1 MNIWGACG
9 RFLHYK
15 MGEKAGR
22 RRIFT
27 ILSKAKELP
36 QRELQDILGI
46 CSGSL
51 SEILA
56 KMEPTAFWKGQ
67 EQNRRQAAESAADGS
82 RQKEAVEQEK
92 DYQRRVRRMVACL
105 SREEQESLLKMLTAL
120 AECWWDLDQNREEQ
134 GAIVSGDSGE
144 RKKEAASNVYHFGM
158 RVSICS
164 PFYSKIGKEGMI

>member
-1 MNIWGACG
+1 MPGRITGPMPERIIEYLGACG

-56 KMEPTAFWKGQ
+56 KME
-67 EQNRRQAAESAADGS
+67 ADGFLEKAKS
-82 RQKEAVEQEK
+82 KTDGRQLNLRLTEAKQKGSCGAGKGLPAQSSE
-92 DYQRRVRRMVACL
+92 DG
-105 SREEQESLLKMLTAL
+105 SLPFQGRTGEPPENADGPSGMLV
-120 AECWWDLDQNREEQ
+120 
-134 GAIVSGDSGE
+134 G
-144 RKKEAASNVYHFGM
+144 FG
-158 RVSICS
+158 
-164 PFYSKIGKEGMI
+164 SK

>member
-1 MNIWGACG
+1 MPGRITGPMPERIIEYLGACG

-56 KMEPTAFWKGQ
+56 KME
-67 EQNRRQAAESAADGS
+67 ADGFLEKAKS
-82 RQKEAVEQEK
+82 KTDGRQLNLRLTEAGKKEAVEQEK
-92 DYQRRVRRMVACL
+92 DYRRRVRRMVACL

-134 GAIVSGDSGE
+134 GAIVSGDSG
-144 RKKEAASNVYHFGM
+144 N
-158 RVSICS
+158 
-164 PFYSKIGKEGMI
+164 GKRSSE